1 MNRTPQPAN
10 PAPDSAGLR
19 PASSARSTPLLRD
32 RNIAWLMAG
41 SAVSLLGDQF
51 TLLALPWLV
60 LHMTGDPLVL
70 GTVLALLGLPRALF
84 ILLGGALVD
93 SHSPQRVLMRSKQV
107 CTVLLALLAALV
119 LLDGLTL
126 PRVYAL
132 AFAIGLA
139 TAFSIPAASAMLPQ
153 VVAPARLQAA
163 NGLLMG
169 LRQLSFFVG
178 PLLAGGLIALCGSG
192 PAADALNAV
201 GAASAANVAGT
212 VRDAR
217 GIGLAFALD
226 ALSYALSAWTLS
238 RVRTRPQPARS
249 AVPVQPVLA
258 AVAGGLRSFW
268 RDTALR
274 NCLLY
279 FAAVALLISGPVQVA
294 LPLLVSRLPGLGAV
308 GFGGLM
314 AVHGGAMLLG
324 MALSG
329 ALPRLRVVNLGIT
342 LLAVDG
348 LVGLLFMPMGQIR
361 TLWQGA
367 VLAALI
373 GVLGGYIQVAV
384 FTWIQRRVAPAL
396 LGRAMGVFMFIFMG
410 LAPLSAA
417 VTGWLLRSVPLAT
430 VFLAAGGALVG
441 LVAVTLA
448 SGAMRRVVDAA
459 PVDD

>member
-1 MNRTPQPAN
+1 MNRTPQAASPALDN
-10 PAPDSAGLR
+10 AGLR

-51 TLLALPWLV
+51 TLVALPWLV

-93 SHSPQRVLMRSKQV
+93 SHSPQRVLMCSKQV

-139 TAFSIPAASAMLPQ
+139 TAFSIPAASSMLPQ
-153 VVAPARLQAA
+153 VAAPARLQAA

-192 PAADALNAV
+192 PAADALNA
-201 GAASAANVAGT
+201 ASVAST

-249 AVPVQPVLA
+249 AAPQQPVLA
-258 AVAGGLRSFW
+258 AVAEGLRSFW

-294 LPLLVSRLPGLGAV
+294 LPLLVSRLPGLGAA

-367 VLAALI
+367 LLAALI

>member
-1 MNRTPQPAN
+1 M
-10 PAPDSAGLR
+10 
-19 PASSARSTPLLRD
+19 
-32 RNIAWLMAG
+32 
-41 SAVSLLGDQF
+41 
-51 TLLALPWLV
+51 
-60 LHMTGDPLVL
+60 
-70 GTVLALLGLPRALF
+70 
-84 ILLGGALVD
+84 
-93 SHSPQRVLMRSKQV
+93 
-107 CTVLLALLAALV
+107 

-139 TAFSIPAASAMLPQ
+139 TAFSIPAASSMLPQ
-153 VVAPARLQAA
+153 VAAPARLQAA

-192 PAADALNAV
+192 PAADALNA
-201 GAASAANVAGT
+201 ASVAST

-249 AVPVQPVLA
+249 AAPQQPVLA
-258 AVAGGLRSFW
+258 AVAEGLRSFW

-294 LPLLVSRLPGLGAV
+294 LPLLVSRLPGLGAA

-367 VLAALI
+367 LLAALI